1 MAVLNPDSFHDDD
14 YLSWGYPSLDIRT
27 IAVILG
33 RINRWNGRTDRPW
46 PVLMHSL
53 MVSYLVPEQA
63 VIHALLH
70 DAGEI
75 AVGDVP
81 APLKSFLISEFEE
94 STLRC
99 IYQTLGVQFP
109 SSEIRGIVKA
119 ADIRSR
125 TAEILCP
132 VNTCGRISIDQKCY
146 INKDRPFSQ
155 PILVKVPG
163 GY

>member
-1 MAVLNPDSFHDDD
+1 MTVLNPYSFSDDD
-14 YLSWGYPSLDIRT
+14 YLKSEYPSDIRS

-33 RINRWNGRTDRPW
+33 RINRWNGRTDPPW

-53 MVSYLVPEQA
+53 MVSYLVPKQA

-81 APLKSFLISEFEE
+81 TPLKSFLISEFEE

-99 IYQTLGVQFP
+99 IYQTLGVPFP
-109 SSEIRGIVKA
+109 SPEIRSPK
-119 ADIRSR
+119 
-125 TAEILCP
+125 T
-132 VNTCGRISIDQKCY
+132 
-146 INKDRPFSQ
+146 
-155 PILVKVPG
+155 
-163 GY
+163 